1 MESKITPARTAPAL
15 SPQQFAHLGDGMI
28 AYVRALRSE
37 DICRFY
43 PDAPAVEPGLTLF
56 ALIGANG
63 APISI
68 ADSPEGALGSAR
80 EHDLRTVSLH

>member
-1 MESKITPARTAPAL
+1 MESKINSERPSPTL
-15 SPQQFAHLGDGMI
+15 SPEQFAHLGDGMI
-28 AYVRALRSE
+28 AYVRRMRSE
-37 DICRFY
+37 DIGRFY
-43 PDAPAVEPGLTLF
+43 PDAPAVAPGLTLF
-56 ALIGANG
+56 ALIGADG

>member
-1 MESKITPARTAPAL
+1 MEPKFNIAHAAPAL
-15 SPQQFAHLGDGMI
+15 SPEQFAHLGDGMI
-28 AYVRALRSE
+28 AYVKPMRSE
-37 DICRFY
+37 DICRLY
-43 PDAPAVEPGLTLF
+43 PDAPDVGPGLTVF

-68 ADSPEGALGSAR
+68 ADSPQGALGSAR

>member
-1 MESKITPARTAPAL
+1 MEPKFTLARTTPAL
-15 SPQQFAHLGDGMI
+15 SPEQFAHLGDGMI
-28 AYVRALRSE
+28 AYVRPLRSE
-37 DICRFY
+37 DIGRFY
-43 PDAPAVEPGLTLF
+43 PDAPAVAPGLTLF